1 MNLDEVRES
10 PFTIIVGFKKQW
22 ERCNI
27 FDFPESCNSSPI
39 FLSWCIGNY
48 DNTFATFSM
57 SESERDMTWNL
68 EMQCSQ
74 EKKQE
79 EKDKGVLESWNLPK
93 DNPEPG
99 ESSTTTQLFVS
110 RTTGQQPQH

>member
-1 MNLDEVRES
+1 MRES

-27 FDFPESCNSSPI
+27 FYFAESCKPSPI
-39 FLSWCIGNY
+39 FLSWCIGNF
-48 DNTFATFSM
+48 DNTFATDKDLS
-57 SESERDMTWNL
+57 WNL

-79 EKDKGVLESWNLPK
+79 DKDKSGVRELESSK
-93 DNPEPG
+93 RQ
-99 ESSTTTQLFVS
+99 S
-110 RTTGQQPQH
+110 

>member
-1 MNLDEVRES
+1 MRES

-27 FDFPESCNSSPI
+27 FYFAESCKPSPI
-39 FLSWCIGNY
+39 FLSWCIGNF
-48 DNTFATFSM
+48 DNTFATDKDLS
-57 SESERDMTWNL
+57 WNL

-79 EKDKGVLESWNLPK
+79 DKDKVVLESWNLPK

-99 ESSTTTQLFVS
+99 ESSTTTQLFPS
-110 RTTGQQPQH
+110 RTTGQQH